1 MGYLDNSSIIVD
13 AILTKKGRELL
24 SRQDGSFQITQFA
37 LADDEIDY
45 TLFNENHP
53 NGSAFSGEAIE
64 NLPLL
69 EAFPN
74 ENNIMVSKLVSLPRG
89 TTKMPVVTAN
99 VSKIT
104 LSLGSTAPL
113 NPTTL
118 NFSGVSNLSE
128 PNGYIATIADRRL
141 LQSFIAAGTNTST
154 ITTPRPF
161 SNTSLSQTVR
171 GSSFTLTAINSTTL
185 FGTNNTLVTSITV
198 EGIDSG
204 ARVTIPVE
212 ISKTVVATSVSAAS
226 TGVTLR

>member
-53 NGSAFSGEAIE
+53 DGSAYSGEAIE

-74 ENNIMVSKLVSLPRG
+74 ENNIMVSKLVTLPRG
-89 TTKMPVVTAN
+89 TAKMPVVTAN

-118 NFSGVSNLSE
+118 NFNGVSNLTE

-154 ITTPRPF
+154 TTTPRPF

-185 FGTNNTLVTSITV
+185 FGTNNTLVTSITL